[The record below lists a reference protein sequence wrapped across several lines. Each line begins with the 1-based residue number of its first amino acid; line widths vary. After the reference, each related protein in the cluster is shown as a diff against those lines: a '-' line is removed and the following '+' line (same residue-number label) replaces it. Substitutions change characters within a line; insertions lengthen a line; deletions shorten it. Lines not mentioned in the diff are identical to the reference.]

1 MLYPGEPL
9 KLGVTSAEVKF
20 LKAKLNEL
28 GYEPQLDP
36 SNGFFG
42 EATENIVKIFQEK
55 NQLRDDGIVG
65 RLSWDRLHSPRVNV
79 PVSSNILRIR
89 ALQIMNTQLFVR
101 EKTGKNDG
109 AEVEAYLKSVGLG
122 AGYPWCQASVY
133 WSYDLAA
140 KHLSVPNPVPRTGG
154 VLECLRQAKAKGYT
168 IIYDP
173 EQYMQGDQFI
183 MDFGGGKGHTGLIEA
198 KVFTNLYTIEGNT
211 NDEGSRDG
219 NGMFERSRAERLVKC
234 AIRYE

>member
-1 MLYPGEPL
+1 MVYPGEVL
-9 KLGVTSAEVKF
+9 KLGSKGEPIKF
-20 LKAKLNEL
+20 LKAKLNDL

-36 SNGFFG
+36 NNDVFG
-42 EATENIVKIFQEK
+42 EVTETVVKSFQYH

-65 RLSWDRLHSPRVNV
+65 RLSWDRLISPRVNQ
-79 PVSSNILRIR
+79 PVKSQVLRIR

-109 AEVEAYLKSVGLG
+109 KEVEAYLKSIGLG

-133 WSYDLAA
+133 WCYDLAA
-140 KHLSVPNPVPRTGG
+140 KQLSMVNPVPKTGG
-154 VLECLRQAKAKGYT
+154 VLECLRQAKAKGYR
-168 IIYDP
+168 IILDP

-183 MDFGGGKGHTGLIEA
+183 MDYGGGKGHTGLIEA
-198 KVFTNLYTIEGNT
+198 KVLTNVYTIEGNT

-219 NGMFERSRAERLVKC
+219 NGMFERSRAARLFKC